1 VPTYKGNRG
10 NLLQHWV
17 LVELIGLLRK
27 EAQPLGRLCFFDAH
41 AMSPF
46 AVRSANP
53 GQTGPEFD
61 IVAANLPGQRSAYEQ
76 AWHELSQGRIQY
88 PSSAVFVQHL
98 WQRSLHMVLCEA
110 DELTANDIAEWQR
123 TLPARIVAELHRGDW
138 RSRLNQGLPS
148 DASAYLFSF
157 DPYRF
162 DRHGPP
168 ATLNPGNMY
177 PTDIEHVGAAALA
190 LEKEGAPIVLQLSTY
205 SANNANRQTDV
216 VSTIEPLLK
225 TAGLEL
231 AANVRADGQMMSMVF
246 TRNIPTV
253 VGAGLEQRFAAWIEQ
268 AT

>member
-1 VPTYKGNRG
+1 MPTYKGNRG

-27 EAQPLGRLCFFDAH
+27 EAQPLERLCFFDAH

-98 WQRSLHMVLCEA
+98 WPRSLHLVMCEA
-110 DELTANDIAEWQR
+110 NKLAANDIAEWQR
-123 TLPARIVAELHRGDW
+123 TLPTKTVVELHRGDW

-148 DASAYLFSF
+148 DTSVYLISF
-157 DPYRF
+157 DPYMF

-168 ATLNPGNMY
+168 AVLGNMY
-177 PTDIEHVGAAALA
+177 PIDIEHVGVSVLA
-190 LEKEGAPIVLQLSTY
+190 LEEGAPIVLQLSTY
-205 SANNANRQTDV
+205 STKHANKQKDV

-225 TAGLEL
+225 TAGLQL
-231 AANVRADGQMMSMVF
+231 AANVRADGHMMSMVF

-253 VGAGLEQRFAAWIEQ
+253 ADAGLEQRFAAWIEQ
-268 AT
+268 AI